1 VNVSAEFVT
10 SVAGAGDFPRER
22 LPELAMVGRSNVG
35 KSSLINAL
43 VRRQLARTSATP
55 GKTRLANFF
64 RVQRGTAPA
73 FHLVDLPGYGYAR
86 GGDASAREFQ
96 KLTDAY
102 FGRARAADDGREATM
117 ARTASSNETE
127 ARSLKPVAIGVLLLV
142 DSRHPGLE
150 SDLEAWR
157 WLTSSPVARGLALT
171 GLVGTKVDKLTR
183 AERMRHA
190 REFESLFQTP
200 VLLVSVQT
208 GEGLDE
214 LWKMIARLQ
223 SQTVA

>member
-1 VNVSAEFVT
+1 LQVEAAFVT
-10 SVAGAGDFPRER
+10 SAAGAGDFPRER

-43 VRRQLARTSATP
+43 VRQQLARTSATP

-64 RVQRGTAPA
+64 RVRRGTAPA

-96 KLTDAY
+96 KLTEAF
-102 FGRARAADDGREATM
+102 FGRPGAR
-117 ARTASSNETE
+117 
-127 ARSLKPVAIGVLLLV
+127 GVLLLV

-150 SDLEAWR
+150 SDLEAWN
-157 WLTSSPVARGLALT
+157 WLGEQPVARGI
-171 GLVGTKVDKLTR
+171 VGTKVDKLSR
-183 AERMRHA
+183 AERTRNA
-190 REFESLFQTP
+190 REIESLFQTP

-214 LWKMIARLQ
+214 LWKMIARLP

>member
-1 VNVSAEFVT
+1 
-10 SVAGAGDFPRER
+10 
-22 LPELAMVGRSNVG
+22 MVGRSNVG

-55 GKTRLANFF
+55 GKTRLANFY

-86 GGDASAREFQ
+86 GGDPSAREFQ
-96 KLTDAY
+96 QLTEAF
-102 FGRARAADDGREATM
+102 FGRPGTR
-117 ARTASSNETE
+117 
-127 ARSLKPVAIGVLLLV
+127 GVVLLV

-150 SDLEAWR
+150 SDLEAWA
-157 WLTSSPVARGLALT
+157 WLANQPVSRAI
-171 GLVGTKVDKLTR
+171 VGTKVDKLTR
-183 AERMRHA
+183 AERTRHS
-190 REFESLFQTP
+190 RELESLFQTP

-214 LWKMIARLQ
+214 LWKLIARMA
-223 SQTVA
+223 SRTAA

>member
-1 VNVSAEFVT
+1 
-10 SVAGAGDFPRER
+10 
-22 LPELAMVGRSNVG
+22 MVGRSNVG

-43 VRRQLARTSATP
+43 IRKPLARTSASP

-64 RVQRGTAPA
+64 RVQRGATPA

-96 KLTDAY
+96 RLTEAY
-102 FGRARAADDGREATM
+102 FGRATDYGPPATGD
-117 ARTASSNETE
+117 RDVTTIEPE

-150 SDLEAWR
+150 SDLEAWD
-157 WLTSSPVARGLALT
+157 WLKSSPVARGI
-171 GLVGTKVDKLTR
+171 VGTKVDKLTR
-183 AERMRHA
+183 AERMRHV

-200 VLLVSVQT
+200 VLLVSAQT

-214 LWKMIARLQ
+214 LWKMIARLP